1 MMRSDLTLLPPAH
14 RTSFLTLRQIAAFCI
29 AFLVSGFAFLKWR
42 LLSESVRKQV
52 WKLYGIFTAL
62 MCVGSFVGSVAFA
75 ANMKYRNL
83 FIQFSIELEN
93 VGYFA
98 YLASDLGRISL
109 YAYNGLL
116 WQIAY
121 NVLYPIELA
130 FLSFAKLLA
139 LDRMVNLAKFRQTP
153 SLQLRV
159 SRASRVVVLLVVCI
173 NVVSIAGGIVTAV
186 NLQTTANLYA
196 AIIAKYNANPGFL
209 TAQEIIQVDL
219 PKGDAD
225 YHMYNKNSSVQFFS
239 EVALLALLI
248 AVFVVTGIVCI
259 RRALAL
265 VIAPSD
271 TELEENRQALLRR
284 IGGTVLAIA
293 VSFLLR
299 IVYAIL
305 SSMANLWMY
314 KNLTPQQLG
323 ALLIVGLT
331 DTSKLVSS
339 LQSNS
344 DSPSSD
350 LNCLFLAIY
359 LFKNPEF
366 QILVIL
372 LSSPVT
378 LLVALWG
385 MTTLQ
390 ARALLFPSIFRGK
403 ESRAMAAPLAESTLC
418 VGELGS

>member
-1 MMRSDLTLLPPAH
+1 M
-14 RTSFLTLRQIAAFCI
+14 
-29 AFLVSGFAFLKWR
+29 
-42 LLSESVRKQV
+42 

-62 MCVGSFVGSVAFA
+62 LCVGSFVGSVAFA

-83 FIQFSIELEN
+83 FIQFSIELKK
-93 VGYFA
+93 VGLPA

-109 YAYNGLL
+109 YAYYGLL

-153 SLQLRV
+153 SLQLHV
-159 SRASRVVVLLVVCI
+159 SRASRAVVLLVVCI
-173 NVVSIAGGIVTAV
+173 NAVSIAGGIVTAV

-196 AIIAKYNANPGFL
+196 AVIAKYNANPGL
-209 TAQEIIQVDL
+209 STALEIELVDL

-225 YHMYNKNSSVQFFS
+225 YHMYNKNSLVQFFS

-331 DTSKLVSS
+331 DTSKLVSQ
-339 LQSNS
+339 LQSS
-344 DSPSSD
+344 SPSSD